1 MAREQLYV
9 RVERANCNCCLTTR
23 PKTNLHC
30 VKAEHTEPLGENM
43 ENVFMTGAVKEPA
56 KTHQNQDGHESDLWS
71 CSPLHSHQCH
81 ESYECHGHLP
91 RKLASGIGAQQA
103 GPSTPNTHGV
113 LRLDHPKEGAWFC
126 SSVMWP
132 PPDSLISWQQA
143 AARTASEPR
152 SRTALA
158 PRGEGVL
165 VMRNGEGVEGPRSER
180 VLRPE
185 LRNSEAQGGVRPG
198 VRGWGAGLRFR
209 GGGVVLT
216 GDWVS
221 GSHRAPVR
229 IGAAQRPA
237 VAQSNVLGRPL
248 ALCTPRTPAAGSG
261 RGATRTAGDAR
272 DARGAGGG
280 GARGPRD
287 LMGSSRR
294 RWIPSPGPRQLL
306 EQARLPG
313 ARHGAYWGGPGCS
326 PKLYAAAPHPAVGV
340 TLNPPPCHK
349 DPRVKPCPSLSAP
362 EPCRAFPPFLE
373 ALTPPSLPGPGP
385 HARLEGRIPQKG
397 GSGQTLKGLMG
408 IEVGSRCLQTL
419 GELTLPRPNIE

>member
-1 MAREQLYV
+1 MVTRVTSGHAHRYTPTSAMRVMSAMATSGSYPRWS
-9 RVERANCNCCLTTR
+9 
-23 PKTNLHC
+23 
-30 VKAEHTEPLGENM
+30 
-43 ENVFMTGAVKEPA
+43 KEGRHEYSTPRLA
-56 KTHQNQDGHESDLWS
+56 YHQEITIKWS
-71 CSPLHSHQCH
+71 CCVYGVEEGKGRKEEKGKCTAPHDPPGEPFTPTHLISQ
-81 ESYECHGHLP
+81 LP

-152 SRTALA
+152 SRTAL
-158 PRGEGVL
+158 
-165 VMRNGEGVEGPRSER
+165 
-180 VLRPE
+180 
-185 LRNSEAQGGVRPG
+185 
-198 VRGWGAGLRFR
+198 